1 MREIEET
8 YDLKNLFILSSQNF
22 FSISQFLMTRILSI
36 ILLAFIGLGAVYGG
50 VNLISDPTGWKIG
63 LHTGMLKY
71 SPFKDFLIPGI
82 ILFFVL
88 GLGSLFT
95 CAMATLRTA
104 RYPLWVIFFG
114 FAIAIWISVQMLMLR
129 DVYFLQVLFGAIG
142 ITLMI
147 LGIIERKKEFD
158 G

>member
-1 MREIEET
+1 
-8 YDLKNLFILSSQNF
+8 
-22 FSISQFLMTRILSI
+22 MTRILSI

-50 VNLISDPTGWKIG
+50 VMLISDPTGWKIG

-71 SPFKDFLIPGI
+71 SPFSDFLIPGI
-82 ILFFVL
+82 ILFIVL
-88 GLGSLFT
+88 GLGSLVT
-95 CAMATLRTA
+95 CALATLKINRF
-104 RYPLWVIFFG
+104 PIWIIFFG
-114 FAIAIWISVQMLMLR
+114 FAIAVWISVQMLMLR
-129 DVYFLQVLFGAIG
+129 EVYFLQVIFGLIG